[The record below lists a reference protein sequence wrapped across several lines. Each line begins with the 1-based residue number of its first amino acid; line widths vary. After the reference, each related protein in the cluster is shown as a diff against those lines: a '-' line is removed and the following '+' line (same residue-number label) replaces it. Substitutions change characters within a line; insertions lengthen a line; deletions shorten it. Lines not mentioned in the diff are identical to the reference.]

1 MNPQTVDRR
10 SDPDALILAAFARL
24 HQTALGTAIGLV
36 SGLVLGAATLWL
48 VLKGGPVVGPT
59 LALLGQYFP
68 GYTVSIGGA
77 FVGFLYG
84 CGVGFLIGWGI
95 ALFWNLSLRL
105 YLFQVR
111 REAELEEASR
121 LLDRW

>member
-24 HQTALGTAIGLV
+24 HQTALGIAIGLV
-36 SGLVLGAATLWL
+36 SGSLLWIATLWL
-48 VLKGGPVVGPT
+48 VLKGGPVVGPNLT
-59 LALLGQYFP
+59 LLSQYFP
-68 GYTVSIGGA
+68 GYTVSMSGA

-84 CGVGFLIGWGI
+84 CVVGFLIGWGI

-105 YLFQVR
+105 YLLQVR

-121 LLDRW
+121 LMDRW